1 LFHLL
6 DQPQPC
12 PFTLKYVGIHHLEV
26 ETTKKAAEGS
36 AAFSILKE

>member
-1 LFHLL
+1 
-6 DQPQPC
+6 
-12 PFTLKYVGIHHLEV
+12 VGIHHLEV